1 MWSRDTE
8 MALESSKADPLCR
21 WRKENVLARGRK
33 IQGLW
38 NQKKKKGFGSIFC
51 YILSEES

>member
-8 MALESSKADPLCR
+8 MALESSKADPQCR

-38 NQKKKKGFGSIFC
+38 NQKKKMDLDPYFVT
-51 YILSEES
+51 Y